1 MSQFP
6 TCSRRH
12 VLRAGGAVAAVCGA
26 AACTS
31 NNQQGSSLTDA
42 AEEPPPPPPEG
53 TPLVRL
59 ADVPVGG
66 AAAAEAPDGRQILVV
81 RPQEGVAEA
90 FSAACTHEGC
100 TVAPQGQQLECPCH
114 GSVFDLSGNVVTGP
128 ADRPLDRVEVR
139 IDGDQVVTGQ
149 A

>member
-6 TCSRRH
+6 ACSRRQM
-12 VLRAGGAVAAVCGA
+12 LRAGGAVAAVGCA
-26 AACTS
+26 AACAP
-31 NNQQGSSLTDA
+31 NDQQGSSLTDA

-53 TPLVRL
+53 TPLARL

-66 AAAAEAPDGRQILVV
+66 ATSAEGPDGRQILVV
-81 RPQEGVAEA
+81 QPQEGVAEA
-90 FSAACTHEGC
+90 FSATCTHEGC

-128 ADRPLDRVEVR
+128 ADRPLDRIEVR
-139 IDGDQVVTGQ
+139 VDGDQVVTGQ